1 MEKLA
6 TLETTSIPIS
16 PVRNASKSRW
26 RSLTGVSPL
35 ITGASSLSASS
46 SSWSMYCPITRVGW
60 PACWATR
67 SRTTCTFWCVQEA
80 RR

>member
-6 TLETTSIPIS
+6 TLLTTSRPIS
-16 PVRNASKSRW
+16 PVRKALKSRW

-35 ITGASSLSASS
+35 ITGASSSSAIS
-46 SSWSMYCPITRVGW
+46 SSWSMYCPITRVGC
-60 PACWATR
+60 PACCRTR
-67 SRTTCTFWCVQEA
+67 SRTTSILAWVHEA